1 MTTYILGLICSLCG
15 LAGVIWVAVLAFQ
28 DGEIGWGIGSI
39 ICGIV
44 AIVYAVKN
52 MDRALIPLIL
62 IGVGI
67 VGNAIVRVAAAGG
80 G

>member
-1 MTTYILGLICSLCG
+1 MYILGLICSLCG

-28 DGEIGWGIGSI
+28 DGEPAWGIGSI

-62 IGVGI
+62 MGVGI
-67 VGNAIVRVAAAGG
+67 AGNAIVRIAAASGG
-80 G
+80 

>member
-1 MTTYILGLICSLCG
+1 MYILGLICSLCG